1 MGYADSPVFDDDIPE
16 ADAVE
21 QLTPVDVGNDD
32 DAALTPVRVR
42 LSPYAEADEA
52 DLIEQAI
59 VVPLDDD
66 LEFDR

>member
-1 MGYADSPVFDDDIPE
+1 MTYARRHVFDDSAAE

-21 QLTPVDVGNDD
+21 QLTPTTDDD
-32 DAALTPVRVR
+32 DAAMGLDRVR
-42 LSPYAEADEA
+42 LSPYTEADEA

-66 LEFDR
+66 LEIDR